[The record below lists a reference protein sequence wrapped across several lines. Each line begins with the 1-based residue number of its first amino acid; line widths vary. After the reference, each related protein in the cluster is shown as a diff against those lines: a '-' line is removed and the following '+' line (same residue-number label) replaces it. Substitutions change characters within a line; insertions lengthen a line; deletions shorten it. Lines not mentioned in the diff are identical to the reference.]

1 MMSLVSGL
9 FGQVL
14 YNVSGTV
21 LLEDLRVALGPEG
34 IVQPVPTVI
43 IILELETLGAPLDV
57 RRKKAQLPVT
67 VKRALA
73 IEIEASAAVHMD
85 LSETIVFTMLNL
97 NAHRAVLQN
106 IVTMME
112 DRVVRYG
119 TVVPNMQ

>member
-1 MMSLVSGL
+1 MPVQFTNMQPNWDRRYVHPV
-9 FGQVL
+9 VL
-14 YNVSGTV
+14 EKMGILTERKLLRPTVWRVEWENTVQALEGDVRTV

-73 IEIEASAAVHMD
+73 IEIEASAAVHVD
-85 LSETIVFTMLNL
+85 LS
-97 NAHRAVLQN
+97 
-106 IVTMME
+106 
-112 DRVVRYG
+112 
-119 TVVPNMQ
+119 